1 MIQKFTALHR
11 SPLTEGIRAFG
22 GLMKDAEQLLR
33 GGFFA
38 RMPRFTDSTT
48 APFISARLARHREL
62 NLRRAILWTQRP
74 MRLLAG
80 AFPIHVKDVG
90 LVGTVTVSG
99 LPHEEDQQFV
109 VATLA
114 EFLAIEPSRIALAS

>member
-1 MIQKFTALHR
+1 
-11 SPLTEGIRAFG
+11 
-22 GLMKDAEQLLR
+22 
-33 GGFFA
+33 
-38 RMPRFTDSTT
+38 
-48 APFISARLARHREL
+48 
-62 NLRRAILWTQRP
+62 

-80 AFPIHVKDVG
+80 AFPIHVKDVR